1 MTADKPHP
9 ATTGRTLLRS
19 THRATAR
26 RFVVTNKRKHKLT
39 KHMIIPT
46 AWCHSQL
53 TAKKSFSSLLP
64 FADRTVRGSIPDGA
78 RVSFLFQ
85 TGPGTHP
92 ASYTKGSGSFPL
104 VKRPG
109 RGVFHPTR
117 LALRSKKVSSYNS
130 WFFELAF

>member
-1 MTADKPHP
+1 MTADKPQP

-53 TAKKSFSSLLP
+53 TAKNHSVASSPSQTGRSEDRFPMGESFLSLPDRPWDPPSLLYERLRVFP
-64 FADRTVRGSIPDGA
+64 VGKAAGA
-78 RVSFLFQ
+78 WR
-85 TGPGTHP
+85 
-92 ASYTKGSGSFPL
+92 FPSNPSSVE
-104 VKRPG
+104 VKE
-109 RGVFHPTR
+109 GV
-117 LALRSKKVSSYNS
+117 
-130 WFFELAF
+130 EL